1 MEIVERVHRG
11 LPMSVADRG
20 RLIGV
25 DEAAERL
32 GISTRTV
39 RRLVQQR
46 KIRHLRFGRLIKLSV
61 WDVDS
66 YLTQCTIEPIEQPS
80 HRTDDNPGNEWTQES
95 GEPSEPSSEAAV
107 ARKQSADY
115 GIEGRLSR

>member
-1 MEIVERVHRG
+1 MEVVDRVRNG
-11 LPMSVADRG
+11 MGMSIADRG
-20 RLIGV
+20 RLVGV

-46 KIRHLRFGRLIKLSV
+46 RIRHLRFGRLIKLSV

-66 YLTQCTIEPIEQPS
+66 FLTQCTVEPVEQPS
-80 HRTDDNPGNEWTQES
+80 NRTDDYSGNEWSQQS
-95 GEPSEPSSEAAV
+95 DDSIEAT
-107 ARKQSADY
+107 S
-115 GIEGRLSR
+115 

>member
-11 LPMSVADRG
+11 LPLSIADRG

-39 RRLVQQR
+39 RRLVNQR
-46 KIRHLRFGRLIKLSV
+46 KIRHLRFGRLIRLNV
-61 WDVDS
+61 WDVDNF
-66 YLTQCTIEPIEQPS
+66 LTSATVEPIEQPS
-80 HRTDDNPGNEWTQES
+80 HRTDAYLGSEWSQQ
-95 GEPSEPSSEAAV
+95 
-107 ARKQSADY
+107 RADSI
-115 GIEGRLSR
+115 GAGS

>member
-11 LPMSVADRG
+11 LPLNVADTG

-32 GISTRTV
+32 GISVRTV
-39 RRLVQQR
+39 RRLVKQR
-46 KIRHLRFGRLIKLSV
+46 KIRHLRFGRLIRLNV

-66 YLTQCTIEPIEQPS
+66 FLTNATVEPI
-80 HRTDDNPGNEWTQES
+80 R
-95 GEPSEPSSEAAV
+95 EPD
-107 ARKQSADY
+107 R
-115 GIEGRLSR
+115 